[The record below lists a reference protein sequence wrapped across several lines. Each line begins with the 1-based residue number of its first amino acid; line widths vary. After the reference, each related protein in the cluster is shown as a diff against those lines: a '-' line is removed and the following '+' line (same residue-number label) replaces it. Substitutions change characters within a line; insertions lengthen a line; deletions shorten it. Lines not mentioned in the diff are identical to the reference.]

1 MTRASRLPALLWLLV
16 LMACLAFGSWQ
27 LLRGA
32 SLDTRI
38 TALLPETHQSPGVDR
53 ANDQLGA
60 PFTHRFVLLLD
71 AEHPNEAAAALA
83 RDIESADV
91 VDQLRYRPGDY
102 QLDSLIEV
110 LGPSRYR
117 LLDDTLRAAIDSG
130 DTDALHRQALASL
143 VMPTG
148 LDQHPVRDP
157 FGLLD
162 HWLDSQLSTRF
173 DTRGDLVTL
182 EVDGRALVVMTG
194 TLSGNAW
201 DTGLQDRL
209 TDAITQ
215 FERDYPEA
223 RLWRSGMVF
232 HAADGAHQA
241 KSEISTIGLGSL
253 IGVLLILLVVFRSP
267 VTIATLVL
275 PLVTGGVF
283 ALAITLWWFQGIHL
297 LTIAFGSS
305 LIGVAIDYALHLQCA
320 RTLAGHDFRLRHML
334 PGLALGLV
342 TSVMAYVVQAF
353 TPMPGL
359 RQMAVFAGC
368 GLVGAWL
375 TVVLWLPLTR
385 VRTTE
390 GTRTL
395 AERLWRVLDR
405 LRGRLGPR
413 LALVLAL
420 MAIAVAG
427 LRLQGDDSLRL
438 INTSSQQLLGDE
450 ALIQQELGRDTGT
463 VYLLITAHDTEGFLG
478 RAESLSPVL
487 DSLVQ
492 GGHLGGYASLAE
504 HVPSKARQNANLARA
519 RELYQQQLDRVYAS
533 AGLPPALYE
542 RAIETL
548 ESSPPLALARWL
560 ASPLGESDR
569 RLWLGDIGKGQM
581 GGMIT
586 LNGEIDTYARQQLAS
601 LARSDENIELVDRV
615 GQISEVLGKLRRQI
629 AQWVAAALIALTVIL
644 ALRYRWRTWRVIAP
658 AGGAILTVLTLYALL
673 GVPLN
678 LFHQLALLLVLGIG
692 LDAGIFM
699 QEHPRAHH
707 AWLAITLSILS
718 SLLAFG
724 LLAFSATPVLH
735 HIGMTTLIGL
745 ASVWLLTA
753 LVQRRTSREPTT
765 PHARTRPH
773 DTTHDHG

>member
-1 MTRASRLPALLWLLV
+1 MMRATRLPALLWCLV
-16 LMACLAFGSWQ
+16 LMACLAFSSVQ

-38 TALLPETHQSPGVDR
+38 TALLPETHQSPGIDR

-60 PFTHRFVLLLD
+60 PFTHRFVLLLAAD
-71 AEHPNEAAAALA
+71 QPGEAADALA
-83 RDIESADV
+83 QALKRADV
-91 VDQLRYRPGDY
+91 VSELRYRPGDY
-102 QLDSLIEV
+102 QLDSLLEV

-117 LLDDTLRAAIDSG
+117 LLSDDLRATLDSG
-130 DTDALHRQALASL
+130 DSDELRRQALASL

-148 LDQHPVRDP
+148 IDQHPVRDP
-157 FGLLD
+157 FGLLNR
-162 HWLDSQLSTRF
+162 WLDSQLSTRF

-182 EVDGRALVVMTG
+182 EVDGRTLVVMTAE
-194 TLSGNAW
+194 LSGNAW

-209 TDAITQ
+209 TDAINDFQ
-215 FERDYPEA
+215 GAHPDA
-223 RLWRSGMVF
+223 QLWRSGMVF

-241 KSEISTIGLGSL
+241 RSEISTIGLGSL

-267 VTIATLVL
+267 VTIATLLL
-275 PLVTGGVF
+275 PLASGGVF
-283 ALAITLWWFQGIHL
+283 ALAVTLWWFQGIHL

-320 RTLAGHDFRLRHML
+320 RTLAGHEFRLRRML

-375 TVVLWLPLTR
+375 TVVLWLPLMR
-385 VRTTE
+385 VRTTP
-390 GTRTL
+390 GTRKL
-395 AERLWRVLDR
+395 AERLWQVLTR

-413 LALVLAL
+413 TALVLAL
-420 MAIAVAG
+420 VAAAIAG

-450 ALIQQELGRDTGT
+450 ALVQRELGRDTGT
-463 VYLLITAHDTEGFLG
+463 VYLLITAHDSEGFLG
-478 RAESLSPVL
+478 RVESLDPML
-487 DSLVQ
+487 DGLVEEN
-492 GGHLGGYASLAE
+492 HLGGHTSLAD
-504 HVPSKARQNANLARA
+504 HVPSRARQRANLERT
-519 RELYQQQLDRVYAS
+519 RRLYQQQLDRVYAS

-542 RAIETL
+542 RALEALEHSPALTL
-548 ESSPPLALARWL
+548 DQWL
-560 ASPLGESDR
+560 ASPLGESDQ
-569 RLWLGDIGKGQM
+569 RLWLGEIDRGQV

-586 LNGEIDTYARQQLAS
+586 LNGGIDDHARRQLAS
-601 LARSDENIELVDRV
+601 LARSDEHIELVDRV
-615 GQISEVLGKLRRQI
+615 EQIGEVLGKLRRQI
-629 AQWVAAALIALTVIL
+629 AQWVAGALVLLTLML
-644 ALRYRWRTWRVIAP
+644 ALRYRRRTWRVIAP

-707 AWLAITLSILS
+707 AWLAITLSIIS

-753 LVQRRTSREPTT
+753 LVQHRLPHDRTT
-765 PHARTRPH
+765 PHDNDNAH
-773 DTTHDHG
+773 E

>member
-1 MTRASRLPALLWLLV
+1 MIRTTRLPALLWGLV
-16 LMACLAFGSWQ
+16 LLACLVFAGWQ
-27 LLRGA
+27 LLGGA

-38 TALLPETHQSPGVDR
+38 TALMPETHQSDEIDR

-60 PFTHRFVLLLD
+60 PFAHRFVLLLE
-71 AEHPNEAAAALA
+71 AEPLDESAEALA
-83 RDIESADV
+83 DELERADV
-91 VDQLRYRPGDY
+91 VSELRYRPGDY
-102 QLDSLIEV
+102 QLDSLLEV

-117 LLDDTLRAAIDSG
+117 LLGDELRATLDSG
-130 DTDALHRQALASL
+130 DTDALRRQALSSL
-143 VMPTG
+143 VMPAG
-148 LDQHPVRDP
+148 IDQHPVRDP
-157 FGLLD
+157 FGLLNR
-162 HWLDSQLSTRF
+162 WLDSQLSTRF

-182 EVDGRALVVMTG
+182 DVDGRALVVMTG

-209 TDAITQ
+209 TSALAQFRRTHPDAH
-215 FERDYPEA
+215 
-223 RLWRSGMVF
+223 LWRSGMVF

-241 KSEISTIGLGSL
+241 RSEISTIGLGSL

-267 VTIATLVL
+267 LTIATLLL
-275 PLVTGGVF
+275 PLASGGVL

-320 RTLAGHDFRLRHML
+320 RTLAGGQFRLRRML
-334 PGLALGLV
+334 PGLALGLM

-385 VRTTE
+385 IHATP
-390 GTRTL
+390 GTRAL
-395 AERLWRVLDR
+395 AERLWRLLGL

-413 LALVLAL
+413 TALVLAL
-420 MAIAVAG
+420 AAAAVAG
-427 LRLQGDDSLRL
+427 VRLESDDSLRL

-450 ALIQQELGRDTGT
+450 ALIQRELGRDTGT
-463 VYLLITAHDTEGFLG
+463 VYLLITAQDSEGLLG
-478 RAESLSPVL
+478 RIESLDPL
-487 DSLVQ
+487 LNGLVEA
-492 GGHLGGYASLAE
+492 GHLGSHTSLAD
-504 HVPSKARQNANLARA
+504 HVPSRSRQKANLERT
-519 RELYQQQLDRVYAS
+519 RRLYRQQLDQVYQS

-542 RAIETL
+542 RAMETL
-548 ESSPPLALARWL
+548 AQSPPLTLARWL
-560 ASPLGESDR
+560 ESPLGESDR
-569 RLWLGDIGKGQM
+569 RLWLDNIDHDRV

-586 LNGEIDTYARQQLAS
+586 LNGGVDDHARRQLAR
-601 LARSDENIELVDRV
+601 LARSDDSIELVDRV
-615 GQISEVLGKLRRQI
+615 EQISSVLGQLRRQI
-629 AQWVAAALIALTVIL
+629 AQWVAGALVALTLIL

-707 AWLAITLSILS
+707 AWLAITLSIIS

-745 ASVWLLTA
+745 AGVWLLTA
-753 LVQRRTSREPTT
+753 LVQHRLPGDQT
-765 PHARTRPH
+765 ALH
-773 DTTHDHG
+773 DTTHDDG

>member
-1 MTRASRLPALLWLLV
+1 MRRLRLPALLWGLV
-16 LMACLAFGSWQ
+16 LTTCLIFSIWQ

-53 ANDQLGA
+53 ANDQLSA

-71 AEHPNEAAAALA
+71 AEQPGEAATRLA
-83 RDIESADV
+83 RDLEAAGV
-91 VDQLRYRPGDY
+91 VSELRYRPGDY
-102 QLDSLIEV
+102 QLDSLLEV

-117 LLDDTLRAAIDSG
+117 LLSDDLRATIDSG
-130 DTDALHRQALASL
+130 DTDDLRRQALASL

-148 LDQHPVRDP
+148 IDQHPVRDP
-157 FGLLD
+157 FGLLNR
-162 HWLDSQLSTRF
+162 WLDSQLSARF

-182 EVDGRALVVMTG
+182 RVDDRDLVVMTG
-194 TLSGNAW
+194 TLAGNAW

-209 TDAITQ
+209 TDAITGFQ
-215 FERDYPEA
+215 KAHPGVH
-223 RLWRSGMVF
+223 LWRSGMVF

-241 KSEISTIGLGSL
+241 RSEIGTIGLGSL

-267 VTIATLVL
+267 ITIATLLL
-275 PLVTGGVF
+275 PLATGGVF

-320 RTLAGHDFRLRHML
+320 RVLAGRTFRLRTML

-368 GLVGAWL
+368 GLIGAWL
-375 TVVLWLPLTR
+375 TVVLWLPMTR
-385 VRTTE
+385 VRTTP
-390 GTRTL
+390 GTQKL
-395 AERLWRVLDR
+395 AGRLWQVLER

-413 LALVLAL
+413 LALILAV
-420 MAIAVAG
+420 IAVTIAG
-427 LRLQGDDSLRL
+427 VRLQGDDSLRL
-438 INTSSQQLLGDE
+438 LNTSSQQLLGDE
-450 ALIQQELGRDTGT
+450 ALIQRELGRDTGT
-463 VYLLITAHDTEGFLG
+463 VYLLITAHDSEGFLG
-478 RAESLSPVL
+478 RVESLDPML
-487 DSLVQ
+487 DELVEE
-492 GGHLGGYASLAE
+492 GHLGGHASLAD
-504 HVPSKARQNANLARA
+504 HVPSGSRQSANLERS
-519 RELYQQQLDRVYAS
+519 RMLYQQQLDHVYTS

-542 RAIETL
+542 RAMAML
-548 ESSPPLALARWL
+548 EQSPPLTLDRWL
-560 ASPLGESDR
+560 ASPLGESDQ
-569 RLWLGDIGKGQM
+569 RLWLGDIDKGQVA
-581 GGMIT
+581 GMIT
-586 LNGEIDTYARQQLAS
+586 LNGGLDRSARQRLES
-601 LARSDENIELVDRV
+601 LARGDEHIELVDRV
-615 GQISEVLGKLRRQI
+615 EQISNVLGKLRRQI
-629 AQWVAAALIALTVIL
+629 AQWVAGSLVVLTLML

-707 AWLAITLSILS
+707 AWLAITLSIVS

-724 LLAFSATPVLH
+724 LLAFSATPALH

-745 ASVWLLTA
+745 ASVWLLAA
-753 LVQRRTSREPTT
+753 LVQPPLSGNQTT
-765 PHARTRPH
+765 TFDHE
-773 DTTHDHG
+773 HDHG

>member
-1 MTRASRLPALLWLLV
+1 MTRTSRLPALLWGLV
-16 LMACLAFGSWQ
+16 LTACLVFSGWQ
-27 LLRGA
+27 LLRGT

-38 TALLPETHQSPGVDR
+38 TALLPDTHQSPGIDR
-53 ANDQLGA
+53 ANEQLGA

-71 AEHPNEAAAALA
+71 AENPGEAAAELA
-83 RDIESADV
+83 QTLQRAGAVSE
-91 VDQLRYRPGDY
+91 LRYRPGDY
-102 QLDSLIEV
+102 QLDSLLEV

-117 LLDDTLRAAIDSG
+117 LLDDHLRTTIDGG
-130 DTDALHRQALASL
+130 DTDELRRQALASL

-148 LDQHPVRDP
+148 IDQHPVRDP
-157 FGLLD
+157 FGLLNR
-162 HWLDSQLSTRF
+162 WLDSQLSTRF

-182 EVDGRALVVMTG
+182 EVDGKALVVMTG
-194 TLSGNAW
+194 ELAGSAW

-209 TDAITQ
+209 TGAIDAFQ
-215 FERDYPEA
+215 KAHPGA
-223 RLWRSGMVF
+223 HLWRSGMVF

-241 KSEISTIGLGSL
+241 RSEISTIGLGSL

-267 VTIATLVL
+267 VTIATLLL
-275 PLVTGGVF
+275 PLATGAVF

-320 RTLAGHDFRLRHML
+320 RALAGREFRLRHML

-359 RQMAVFAGC
+359 RQMAIFAGC

-375 TVVLWLPLTR
+375 TVVLWLPMTR
-385 VRTTE
+385 VRTTP
-390 GTRTL
+390 GTRKL
-395 AERLWRVLDR
+395 AERLWRVLDH

-420 MAIAVAG
+420 IAVAIAG
-427 LRLQGDDSLRL
+427 VRLQGDDSLRL
-438 INTSSQQLLGDE
+438 LNTSSQQLLGDE
-450 ALIQQELGRDTGT
+450 ALIQRELGRDTGT
-463 VYLLITAHDTEGFLG
+463 VYLLITAHDSEGFLG
-478 RAESLSPVL
+478 RVESLNPLL
-487 DSLVQ
+487 DGLVKD
-492 GGHLGGYASLAE
+492 GHLGGHTSLAD
-504 HVPSKARQNANLARA
+504 HVPSGARQSANLERT
-519 RELYQQQLDRVYAS
+519 RRLYQQQLDQVYAS

-542 RAIETL
+542 RAMEMLTQ
-548 ESSPPLALARWL
+548 SPPLTLDHWL
-560 ASPLGESDR
+560 TSPLGESDQ
-569 RLWLGDIGKGQM
+569 RLWLGDIDKGQVAGM
-581 GGMIT
+581 VTLSGG
-586 LNGEIDTYARQQLAS
+586 IDDYARQQLES
-601 LARSDENIELVDRV
+601 LARSDEHIELVDRV
-615 GQISEVLGKLRRQI
+615 EQISNVLGKLRRQI
-629 AQWVAAALIALTVIL
+629 AQWVAGALVVLTLLL

-724 LLAFSATPVLH
+724 LLAFSATPALH

-753 LVQRRTSREPTT
+753 LVQRRIPEDQPAH
-765 PHARTRPH
+765 HAN
-773 DTTHDHG
+773 THDHG

>member
-1 MTRASRLPALLWLLV
+1 MMRATRLPALLWLMV
-16 LMACLAFGSWQ
+16 LTACLAFSSVQ

-53 ANDQLGA
+53 ANDQLSA
-60 PFTHRFVLLLD
+60 PFTHRFVLLLE
-71 AEHPNEAAAALA
+71 AEQPNEASGALA
-83 RDIESADV
+83 QTLEDADV
-91 VDQLRYRPGDY
+91 VSELRYRPGDY
-102 QLDSLIEV
+102 QLDNLLEV

-117 LLDDTLRAAIDSG
+117 LLGENLRATIDSG
-130 DTDALHRQALASL
+130 DTDDLRRQALASL
-143 VMPTG
+143 IMPTG

-162 HWLDSQLSTRF
+162 RWLDSQLSTRF

-182 EVDGRALVVMTG
+182 EVDGRSLVVMTA

-209 TDAITQ
+209 TDAINDFQ
-215 FERDYPEA
+215 GAHPDA
-223 RLWRSGMVF
+223 QLWRSGMVF

-267 VTIATLVL
+267 VTIATLLL
-275 PLVTGGVF
+275 PLVAGGVF

-320 RTLAGHDFRLRHML
+320 RTLAGREFRLRRML

-359 RQMAVFAGC
+359 RQMAIFAGC

-385 VRTTE
+385 VHTTP
-390 GTRTL
+390 GTRAL
-395 AERLWRVLDR
+395 AERLWGVLDR

-420 MAIAVAG
+420 VAISIAG
-427 LRLQGDDSLRL
+427 VRLQGDDSLRL

-450 ALIQQELGRDTGT
+450 ALVQRELGRDTGT
-463 VYLLITAHDTEGFLG
+463 VYLLVMAHDTEGFLG
-478 RAESLSPVL
+478 RVESLNPL
-487 DSLVQ
+487 LESLMQ
-492 GGHLGGYASLAE
+492 EGHLGGYTSLAE
-504 HVPSKARQNANLARA
+504 RVPSRSRQSTNLERT
-519 RELYQQQLDRVYAS
+519 RTLYQQQLDQVYAS

-542 RAIETL
+542 RAL
-548 ESSPPLALARWL
+548 EALEQSPPLTLDHWL
-560 ASPLGESDR
+560 ASPLGESDQ
-569 RLWLGDIGKGQM
+569 RLWLGEIDRGQV

-586 LNGEIDTYARQQLAS
+586 LNGGIDDRARQQLAS

-615 GQISEVLGKLRRQI
+615 EQISAVLGELRRQI
-629 AQWVAAALIALTVIL
+629 AQWVAGALVALTLLL

-707 AWLAITLSILS
+707 AWLAITLSIIS

-753 LVQRRTSREPTT
+753 LVQHRLPPDQTT
-765 PHARTRPH
+765 PHDNA
-773 DTTHDHG
+773 HDHG